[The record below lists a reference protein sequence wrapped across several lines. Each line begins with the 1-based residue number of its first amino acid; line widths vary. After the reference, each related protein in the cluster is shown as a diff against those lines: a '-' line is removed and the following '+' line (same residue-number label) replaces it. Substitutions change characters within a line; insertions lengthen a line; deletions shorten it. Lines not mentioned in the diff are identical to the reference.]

1 MIGILLMVIFF
12 SSCGTQA
19 ENGSLSATAT
29 TAGET
34 EYDIQEIDVPQG
46 SAHSAMYEIV
56 LKDTVYGEL
65 SADTSNL
72 PVETLENAL
81 TTYHIDPSTKPGSFV
96 TNITGCYYSLDLSE
110 VIPLYCTE
118 DERLICKLRKDRK
131 TKLLIVLD
139 SAISPSK
146 AQYYFSNEWDM
157 SNESVSFLLDGEK
170 PTRQERRL
178 CKNLFRVHLDHD
190 DLENFFVL
198 DGDPEVHTI
207 TVIFNRLK
215 GLAYKFHYYE
225 YVEYTGYVVET
236 APDGKTVLVE

>member
-1 MIGILLMVIFF
+1 
-12 SSCGTQA
+12 
-19 ENGSLSATAT
+19 
-29 TAGET
+29 
-34 EYDIQEIDVPQG
+34 
-46 SAHSAMYEIV
+46 MYEIV

-65 SADTSNL
+65 SSDTSNL

-81 TTYHIDPSTKPGSFV
+81 TTYHIDPSTKPGNFV
-96 TNITGCYYSLDLSE
+96 TNITGCYYSLDLSK
-110 VIPLYCTE
+110 VIPLYNTK
-118 DERLICKLRKDRK
+118 DDKLICKLRNDKK

-139 SAISPSK
+139 SAISPTK
-146 AQYYFSNEWDM
+146 AQYYFSTKWDM

-170 PTRQERRL
+170 PTWQEQRR
-178 CKNLFRVHLDHD
+178 CKKLFRVHLDHD

-207 TVIFNRLK
+207 TVEFKKLK

-225 YVEYTGYVVET
+225 YDEYTGYVVET